1 MTIALKKKSFT
12 LPSPISTSGLQ
23 DDQSTQ
29 ELRFVK
35 PTVEANLKLARS
47 SALTFL
53 KSNEDVENSEEYSDA
68 LMGLWRAVE
77 SWTPDLAQQHECT
90 WSSYAIR
97 CMRNAILDG
106 YKQRKIK
113 YHEELVDFTEM
124 QIVDPRSSNADLVD
138 ELFTMHSGDT
148 FFTTRAKQI
157 LHEHYIE
164 RKTLKEIAKQLG
176 VSSPYIHQLLQ
187 KAKLLMREKFGI
199 ALQG

>member
-1 MTIALKKKSFT
+1 MATALRKVI
-12 LPSPISTSGLQ
+12 LPAPISVGSYEPNHI
-23 DDQSTQ
+23 Q
-29 ELRFVK
+29 EFRFTK

-47 SALTFL
+47 SALSFL
-53 KSNEDVENSEEYSDA
+53 KSSEDVENSEEYSDA
-68 LMGLWRAVE
+68 LLGLWKAVE
-77 SWTPDLAQQHECT
+77 SWTPELAHQFKCT

-113 YHEELVDFTEM
+113 YHEELVDFTEV

-138 ELFTMHSGDT
+138 ELFTTHSDDT
-148 FFTTRAKQI
+148 AFTARAKQI

-164 RKTLKEIAKQLG
+164 RKTLKEIAQQLG

-187 KAKLLMREKFGI
+187 KAKLLMREKFGL